1 MIVFEKSSGNL
12 FQDLDI
18 PDADIRFEKSN
29 LAYTIFRTIKDLGL
43 SQRKAANIMGVKP
56 SDVSSIVRGHLQ
68 GFSVE
73 QLRAFSGK
81 LETAGESK

>member
-12 FQDLDI
+12 FRDLDI
-18 PDADIRFEKSN
+18 PDADIRFKKSN

-56 SDVSSIVRGHLQ
+56 SRTISWRTIRPSWIFR
-68 GFSVE
+68 E
-73 QLRAFSGK
+73 A
-81 LETAGESK
+81 